1 MIACENLLA
10 ISAFDHNHGFMG
22 HKRKPTAHQKQIRVI
37 AIFASVLL
45 IAAVVGM
52 ILMMNQPVGGYNWL
66 QRLHHH

>member
-1 MIACENLLA
+1 
-10 ISAFDHNHGFMG
+10 
-22 HKRKPTAHQKQIRVI
+22 VI